1 MYDPTFLI
9 RLVNARMPYGRFK
22 GRFITELPV
31 FYLEWIHRKGY
42 PSGSLGQY
50 LATMHEVKINGL
62 EHILKPI
69 IRDERLK

>member
-42 PSGSLGQY
+42 PSGNLGQY
-50 LATMHEVKINGL
+50 LSTMHEVKINGL

-69 IRDERLK
+69 IRDERVK